1 MVLVG
6 VTTDQGEVGKPLT
19 GGKETGEAMTESTM
33 RGREMRTT
41 ETVLNVLSERG
52 KNHKPVERLH
62 RQLYNIGLHEM
73 AYGQIYVNRGA
84 TTRGVNDNTLDG
96 TSRKRIREKHRESQN
111 GNLQM
116 EPDTPHIH
124 TEKRR

>member
-1 MVLVG
+1 
-6 VTTDQGEVGKPLT
+6 
-19 GGKETGEAMTESTM
+19 MTESTM

-96 TSRKRIREKHRESQN
+96 TSRKYGLKWAPKI
-111 GNLQM
+111 
-116 EPDTPHIH
+116 EPLAKVYSGAKSASLIPIAG
-124 TEKRR
+124 

>member
-1 MVLVG
+1 
-6 VTTDQGEVGKPLT
+6 
-19 GGKETGEAMTESTM
+19 MTESTM

-96 TSRKRIREKHRESQN
+96 TSRRDSRETSRESKREPTN
-111 GNLQM
+111 G
-116 EPDTPHIH
+116 TRHAAH
-124 TEKRR
+124 TYRKEAVK